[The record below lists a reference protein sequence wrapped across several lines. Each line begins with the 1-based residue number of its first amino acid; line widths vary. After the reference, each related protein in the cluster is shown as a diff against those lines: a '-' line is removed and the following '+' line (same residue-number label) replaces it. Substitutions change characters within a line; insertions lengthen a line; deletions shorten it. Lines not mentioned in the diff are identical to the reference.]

1 MFSLSYFTNSHLT
14 LPIQHS
20 SPLQILD
27 ASKCSRPD
35 VSWTNRTFFWWRTN
49 TLMEPKDSK
58 KTYICD
64 SKTKFL
70 KLLANGRLSS
80 SNINSLVYN
89 KKQFYQVLKDD
100 TNELEKSWRS
110 RIFIASTPIG
120 NIVMFYDIFKQG
132 FAYYSDQPI
141 VSYDILNS
149 VAMKYVRRFSCFD
162 FFMDEYIL
170 MGHVGH
176 DLPLKSVFLEDDEE
190 EKKKKEKEKENKLGN
205 DLTADLKTAPFA
217 KFKKYNKAPEPVK
230 SPVYFRTNYPW
241 FWKTWFRLQYYF
253 IFPIYKMCR
262 WTWHSLIYQLSSRFT
277 NYLPFFLR
285 SPVPGKN
292 DKILEELGDDKGGG
306 GGGGG
311 GKREVSKMRNKFIY
325 LGRFRNFDILQ
336 KPAKKC
342 VIVGGPTKYDSM
354 FGGGG
359 GKAISY
365 KDFKCNNKPD
375 VVMRPDKETKS
386 ETTDW
391 QLLHLVQDDGTDLT
405 A

>member
-1 MFSLSYFTNSHLT
+1 MSYFTHSHLT
-14 LPIQHS
+14 LPIPHP

-35 VSWTNRTFFWWRTN
+35 VSWTNKTFFWWRTN
-49 TLMEPKDSK
+49 TLMEPKDAK

-70 KLLANGRLSS
+70 KLLDEGRLSS

-89 KKQFYQVLKDD
+89 KKQFYEVLKDD
-100 TNELEKSWRS
+100 TNELEKSWKT

-170 MGHVGH
+170 VGHVGH

-190 EKKKKEKEKENKLGN
+190 EKKKKEKEEKLGC

-262 WTWHSLIYQLSSRFT
+262 WTWHSVSRFK

-285 SPVPGKN
+285 SPVPVKN
-292 DKILEELGDDKGGG
+292 DKVREELGDDT
-306 GGGGG
+306 GGGG
-311 GKREVSKMRNKFIY
+311 GKREVSKIRNKFIY
-325 LGRFRNFDILQ
+325 LGRFRNFDVLQ

-342 VIVGGPTKYDSM
+342 VIGCGPTKYDSM

-365 KDFKCNNKPD
+365 KDFKCNNRPD
-375 VVMRPDKETKS
+375 VLMRPDKETKS
-386 ETTDW
+386 DTTTDW
-391 QLLHLVQDDGTDLT
+391 QLLHLVKDGTDST

>member
-1 MFSLSYFTNSHLT
+1 MQDVLSNFT
-14 LPIQHS
+14 
-20 SPLQILD
+20 ILVPVPYK
-27 ASKCSRPD
+27 ANLIANKIVVFPEPD
-35 VSWTNRTFFWWRTN
+35 GADIN
-49 TLMEPKDSK
+49 
-58 KTYICD
+58 I
-64 SKTKFL
+64 
-70 KLLANGRLSS
+70 KLSFS

-89 KKQFYQVLKDD
+89 KRTFHQVLTDD

-110 RIFIASTPIG
+110 RIFIESTPIG

-149 VAMKYVRRFSCFD
+149 VAMKYVSRFSCFD

-170 MGHVGH
+170 VGH
-176 DLPLKSVFLEDDEE
+176 NLSLKSVFLEDDED
-190 EKKKKEKEKENKLGN
+190 EKKKKEKEKENKLGC

-217 KFKKYNKAPEPVK
+217 KFKKYSVSSKPIPVN
-230 SPVYFRTNYPW
+230 SPVYFRTNYLW
-241 FWKTWFRLQYYF
+241 LWKTWFRFQYYF

-262 WTWHSLIYQLSSRFT
+262 WTWHSVSRYA

-285 SPVPGKN
+285 SHVTIKN
-292 DKILEELGDDKGGG
+292 DNIREELGDDKGGG
-306 GGGGG
+306 KRGGGGE
-311 GKREVSKMRNKFIY
+311 REVSKMRNKFIY

-342 VIVGGPTKYDSM
+342 VIGGGPTKYDSM
-354 FGGGG
+354 FGGG

-375 VVMRPDKETKS
+375 IVMRPDKETKS
-386 ETTDW
+386 DTTDW
-391 QLLHLVQDDGTDLT
+391 QLLHLVEDRTDSK